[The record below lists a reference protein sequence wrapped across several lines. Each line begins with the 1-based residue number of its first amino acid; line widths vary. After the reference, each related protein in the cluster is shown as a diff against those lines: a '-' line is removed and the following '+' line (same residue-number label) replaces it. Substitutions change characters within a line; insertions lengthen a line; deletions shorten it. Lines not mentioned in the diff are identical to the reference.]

1 MRQLQHEFWV
11 SVEKEMSNGEN
22 STDWAAH
29 LVDLIINQDQ
39 VAQGWVKFLISIEA
53 ALAVGLGFVLKIG
66 AEKPGLLEQRFAPW
80 AMSLIPFFGVV
91 AAIVL
96 CMIIVR
102 ERKCQAAYVQKFRQL
117 QGIETPGKLGELFPT
132 NQDINA
138 QGLGFISSRIMAFTT
153 LIALGWVIAFIALVR
168 G

>member
-1 MRQLQHEFWV
+1 
-11 SVEKEMSNGEN
+11 MSNGEEA
-22 STDWAAH
+22 TDWAVH

-66 AEKPGLLEQRFAPW
+66 GEKPGFLEQRFAPW
-80 AMSLIPFFGVV
+80 AMGLIPFFGVV
-91 AAIVL
+91 AAIIL

-102 ERKCQAAYVQKFRQL
+102 ERKCQAAYVQKFRQF
-117 QGIETPGKLGELFPT
+117 QGVEPPGRLAELFPT
-132 NQDINA
+132 NEDINT

-153 LIALGWVIAFIALVR
+153 LIALGWVIVFIALVS